1 MIIFKLGSKVTVG
14 KMFKG
19 KTQTQL
25 ASGKLAELGSK
36 RLDQKQKFV
45 RRGAI
50 KLRSMRLFL
59 LLAMPGL
66 LMYFLGVL
74 APLGLAVQF
83 SFSDIN
89 LLSGEGDFVGF
100 QNYIDVLADP
110 EFWNAF
116 SFTVA
121 ITVFC
126 VLIANLGGL
135 SLALILNRHLR
146 YFHILRSLTFIPSIL
161 AGVVIG
167 YIWSNI
173 LTDQGVL
180 NNILGAI
187 GLSSLQASWLGSPL
201 GAQASVIFVTV
212 WPSIGFGAIIYLAGL
227 QSVPKELLEAAA
239 VDGSGPIRTFLTITW
254 PLLSPS
260 LFVTSTMMVIGG
272 FKAFDISMVL
282 TGGGPSR
289 ATDTPALQILRHG
302 FVENRAG
309 YANAEALILLLVLVA
324 ISIIGTSISSRGDKS

>member
-1 MIIFKLGSKVTVG
+1 
-14 KMFKG
+14 
-19 KTQTQL
+19 
-25 ASGKLAELGSK
+25 
-36 RLDQKQKFV
+36 
-45 RRGAI
+45 
-50 KLRSMRLFL
+50 
-59 LLAMPGL
+59 
-66 LMYFLGVL
+66 MYVLGVL
-74 APLGLAVQF
+74 APLGLAVKF

-89 LLSGEGDFVGF
+89 LLSGLGDFVGL
-100 QNYIDVLADP
+100 QNYKDVLSDA

-116 SFTVA
+116 GFTVA
-121 ITVFC
+121 ITFFC

-135 SLALILNRHLR
+135 SLALILNKHLR
-146 YFHILRSLTFIPSIL
+146 YFHVLRSLTFIPSIL

-173 LTDQGVL
+173 LTDKGVL
-180 NNILGAI
+180 NSLLSTF
-187 GLSSLQASWLGSPL
+187 GLSSLQTSWLGSPL

-239 VDGSGPIRTFLTITW
+239 VDGSGPIRTFMTITW
-254 PLLSPS
+254 PLLAPS
-260 LFVTSTMMVIGG
+260 LFVTSTMMIIGG

-309 YANAEALILLLVLVA
+309 YANAEAVILLLALVLV
-324 ISIIGTSISSRGDKS
+324 SIIGTSISSRGDKS